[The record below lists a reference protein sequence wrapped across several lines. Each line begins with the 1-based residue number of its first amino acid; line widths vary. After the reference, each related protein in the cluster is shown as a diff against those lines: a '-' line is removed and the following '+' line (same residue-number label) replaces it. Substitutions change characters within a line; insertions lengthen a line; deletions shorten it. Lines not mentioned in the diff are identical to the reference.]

1 MNLQHD
7 EGQVSNVSMD
17 QRQTRNRVQQAI
29 RKPTYMQYVRKVMA
43 EVDRAHCIKNAEKR
57 GFKIGLEKARIKAE
71 IKWILKLHDGG
82 VPVDIIAQVAH
93 KTVDEVIDI
102 LKKHRQNDKAHTV

>member
-1 MNLQHD
+1 MKLQHD
-7 EGQVSNVSMD
+7 EGQVISIIMD

-57 GFKIGLEKARIKAE
+57 GEEIGEIRGEKKGEKKAS
-71 IKWILKLHDGG
+71 KS
-82 VPVDIIAQVAH
+82 VS
-93 KTVDEVIDI
+93 
-102 LKKHRQNDKAHTV
+102 KKVKSK

>member
-1 MNLQHD
+1 MKLQHD
-7 EGQVSNVSMD
+7 DGQVISIIMD
-17 QRQTRNRVQQAI
+17 QRQTKNRVQQAI

-71 IKWILKLHDGG
+71 IKWILRLHDAD
-82 VPVDIIAQVAH
+82 VPVDMIAQVAH
-93 KTVDEVIDI
+93 KTVDDVIDI
-102 LKKHRQNDKAHTV
+102 LKNDKVHTV

>member
-7 EGQVSNVSMD
+7 EGQVSNVIMD

-57 GFKIGLEKARIKAE
+57 GEIEGEEQGIKKGERKKE
-71 IKWILKLHDGG
+71 IELILKFHNMGF
-82 VPVDIIAQVAH
+82 PVDKIAEATE
-93 KTVDEVIDI
+93 KTINDVINI
-102 LKKHRQNDKAHTV
+102 VKKQKVYTV